1 MSGLLSER
9 TGHVLHLRL
18 NRPEVRNA
26 LNAELIRD
34 LTAAF
39 EGVKDERCVVLT
51 GAGRSFC
58 AGGDLQWM
66 QSSVNLSEEE
76 NLEDAR
82 KLGRMFEA
90 IDACP
95 CPVVASVHDAV
106 FGGGIGIVAACD
118 VVFAAEGTRFSFS
131 EVKLGLAPSVIS
143 RYALR
148 KIGESA
154 ARRYF
159 LTAEVFGAEEAQ
171 RIGLV
176 HEAMPHD
183 HLRAQAEEVVRAIL
197 LAGPQAVRAAKS
209 LVREQAPA
217 QDSPSAADRCAALL
231 ARLRVSEEGQ
241 EGVKA
246 FLEKRP
252 AAWATESG

>member
-1 MSGLLSER
+1 MNWLLSER

-26 LNAELIRD
+26 LNADLIRD
-34 LTAAF
+34 LTTAF
-39 EGVKDERCVVLT
+39 ESVKEERCVVLS
-51 GAGRSFC
+51 GEGRSFC

-66 QSSVNLSEEE
+66 QASIGLTEDE
-76 NLEDAR
+76 NLEDAKR
-82 KLGRMFEA
+82 LARMFQA
-90 IDACP
+90 IDTCP

-159 LTAEVFGAEEAQ
+159 LTAEVFGAEDAL
-171 RIGLV
+171 RMGLV
-176 HEAMPHD
+176 HEVMPHD
-183 HLRAQAEEVVRAIL
+183 HLKPRVDEVVRSIL
-197 LAGPQAVRAAKS
+197 QAGPEAVRAAKS
-209 LVREQAPA
+209 LVIEQASA
-217 QDSPSAADRCAALL
+217 LESPSAADRCAALL

-252 AAWATESG
+252 AAWTSESG